1 MTTPTLR
8 DATAA
13 DVPAICEIYNYYVLN
28 STCTFQLAPDTLPQR
43 EAWFRA
49 HSPEKYP
56 VVVVESEGRVVGWG
70 SLSKFHVREGYD
82 PTAEASVYIAADHH
96 RRGLG
101 RLVLAHLIERARA
114 IGFHAL
120 IGGTSADQ
128 PASLA
133 LQEGLGFV
141 RVGLMREV
149 GLKFGR
155 RLDVVTTQLLLTT
168 CTK

>member
-1 MTTPTLR
+1 MGECVLR

-13 DVPAICEIYNYYVLN
+13 DVPAIREIYNYYVLN
-28 STCTFQLAPDTLPQR
+28 STCTYQLEPDSLVQR

-56 VVVVESEGRVVGWG
+56 VVVVESAGRVVGWG
-70 SLSKFHVREGYD
+70 SLSKFHPREGYA

-101 RLVLAHLIERARA
+101 RLILSHLIERARGL
-114 IGFHAL
+114 GFHTL
-120 IGGTSADQ
+120 IGGTSAEQ
-128 PASLA
+128 TASLA
-133 LQEGLGFV
+133 LQEGLGFE

-149 GLKFGR
+149 ALKFGR
-155 RLDVVTTQLLLTT
+155 RLDVVTTQLML
-168 CTK
+168 

>member
-1 MTTPTLR
+1 MSDYTLR
-8 DATAA
+8 DAMAA

-28 STCTFQLAPDTLPQR
+28 STCTYQIAPDTLDARQ
-43 EAWFRA
+43 AWFRA

-56 VVVVESEGRVVGWG
+56 VVVVESAGRVVGWG

-114 IGFHAL
+114 SGFHTL
-120 IGGTSADQ
+120 IGGTSAEQ
-128 PASLA
+128 AASLA

-149 GLKFGR
+149 ALKFGR
-155 RLDVVTTQLLLTT
+155 RLDVVTMQLIL
-168 CTK
+168 